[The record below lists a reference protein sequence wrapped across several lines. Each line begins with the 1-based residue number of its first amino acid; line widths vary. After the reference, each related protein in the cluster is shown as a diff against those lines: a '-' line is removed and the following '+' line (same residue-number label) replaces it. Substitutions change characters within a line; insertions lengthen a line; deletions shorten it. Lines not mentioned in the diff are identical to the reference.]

1 MCQALNPAT
10 IWIFLHIKLVEE
22 AKTFERLCRVVIL
35 TFGNFTQLE
44 VIKHD

>member
-10 IWIFLHIKLVEE
+10 IWNILTHQACGREP
-22 AKTFERLCRVVIL
+22 KTFERLCSVVIL

-44 VIKHD
+44 VIKT